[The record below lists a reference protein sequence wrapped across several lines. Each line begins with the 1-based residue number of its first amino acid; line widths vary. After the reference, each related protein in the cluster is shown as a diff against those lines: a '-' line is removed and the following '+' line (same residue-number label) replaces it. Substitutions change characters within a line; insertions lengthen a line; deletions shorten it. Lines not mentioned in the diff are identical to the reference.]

1 MEDSHALRSNVSVAR
16 LKPKAKAYALNE
28 QISWIDPHQMQEPS
42 ARLTWHELAC
52 KPASEFFEFSS
63 LFKLFPARNGVI
75 NFIFLDALAEGAAER
90 RMVLR
95 KTDRIHGA
103 KTCNSNFRANVR

>member
-1 MEDSHALRSNVSVAR
+1 M
-16 LKPKAKAYALNE
+16 
-28 QISWIDPHQMQEPS
+28 
-42 ARLTWHELAC
+42 
-52 KPASEFFEFSS
+52 
-63 LFKLFPARNGVI
+63 I
-75 NFIFLDALAEGAAER
+75 NFIFLEALAEGAAER

>member
-1 MEDSHALRSNVSVAR
+1 MSKSPE
-16 LKPKAKAYALNE
+16 
-28 QISWIDPHQMQEPS
+28 IDPHQMQEPS
-42 ARLTWHELAC
+42 ARLTSHEVAC